1 MRVGCDPMA
10 ASAFFDISALI
21 FSRVP
26 KMTQVREYPVFTA
39 RTVRRLSPRPPPP
52 QSPSQI
58 SQLRA
63 ANPSHAIVGPAHAT
77 AVGEPGLSF
86 GLRQADP
93 GSMLD
98 RMELAAEQCD
108 VAVIGGGP
116 AGSTAA
122 ALLAQRGYNV
132 MALEKARHPRF
143 HIGESLLPI
152 NLPVFERLGV
162 LDKVRALGVFKPGA
176 DFEADNE
183 RGYNTF
189 AFARAIGNSPPH
201 AYQVWRQDF
210 DKMLYEHARACGA
223 NAREGHEAV
232 SIEQNGPRDT
242 RLEVRADDGRS
253 YRIQARYVVDASGR
267 DTFLAAKK
275 KLRRKNNQHQSAAIF
290 GHFRGA
296 DARSG
301 EDAGNISMYRFE
313 HGWMWMI
320 PLPQG
325 VMSVGAVCRPD
336 YLKQRKGRT
345 LEFLLDTLKRNP
357 ALWRRVERA
366 DLIGNEV
373 RVTGNYSYD
382 STRMGG
388 PGWVLVGD
396 AFAFLDPVFSSG
408 VYLAMSGAEQAAH
421 AVDAALREPAREAAL
436 LRKLEKRQRAG
447 MARFS
452 FFIYRFNGP
461 VMRQMFRQ
469 PRNTWQLE
477 QGVISMLAGDLFDTP
492 KVLWR
497 LQLFKLVYFF
507 AGLRDLRHWRA
518 EHKYRLA
525 QARSQFTGGNTPL
538 DKI

>member
-1 MRVGCDPMA
+1 
-10 ASAFFDISALI
+10 
-21 FSRVP
+21 
-26 KMTQVREYPVFTA
+26 
-39 RTVRRLSPRPPPP
+39 
-52 QSPSQI
+52 
-58 SQLRA
+58 
-63 ANPSHAIVGPAHAT
+63 
-77 AVGEPGLSF
+77 
-86 GLRQADP
+86 
-93 GSMLD
+93 
-98 RMELAAEQCD
+98 

-122 ALLAQRGYNV
+122 ALLARRGYKV
-132 MALEKARHPRF
+132 IALEKAHHPRF
-143 HIGESLLPI
+143 HIGESLLPM
-152 NLPVFERLGV
+152 NLPIFERLGV
-162 LDKVRALGVFKPGA
+162 LDRVRAMGVFKPGA

-183 RGYNTF
+183 RGYNTY
-189 AFARAIGNSPPH
+189 AFSRAIGRSPPH

-210 DKMLYEHARACGA
+210 DAMLYAHARECGA
-223 NAREGHEAV
+223 DARDGQEVVAV
-232 SIEQNGPRDT
+232 EQLGPRESL
-242 RLEVRADDGRS
+242 LEVRAEDGRA
-253 YRIQARYVVDASGR
+253 YRIRTRYVIDASGR
-267 DTFLAAKK
+267 DAFLSAKK
-275 KLRRKNNQHQSAAIF
+275 RLRRKNDVHQSAAIF

-296 DARSG
+296 ERRAG
-301 EDAGNISMYRFE
+301 EDAGNISIYSFP

-320 PLPQG
+320 PLPDG

-345 LEFLLDTLKRNP
+345 VEFLLDTLKASP
-357 ALWRRVERA
+357 ALWRRLERSE
-366 DLIGNEV
+366 LIGNEV

-382 STRMGG
+382 SSRMGG

-408 VYLAMSGAEQAAH
+408 VYLAMSGAEQAVA
-421 AVDAALREPAREAAL
+421 AVDAALRNPAREAAL

-461 VMRQMFRQ
+461 VMQQMFRH
-469 PRNTWQLE
+469 PRNSWQLE

-497 LQLFKLVYFF
+497 LKLFKLVY
-507 AGLRDLRHWRA
+507 AICGVRDWRRWRE

>member
-1 MRVGCDPMA
+1 
-10 ASAFFDISALI
+10 
-21 FSRVP
+21 
-26 KMTQVREYPVFTA
+26 
-39 RTVRRLSPRPPPP
+39 
-52 QSPSQI
+52 
-58 SQLRA
+58 
-63 ANPSHAIVGPAHAT
+63 
-77 AVGEPGLSF
+77 
-86 GLRQADP
+86 
-93 GSMLD
+93 
-98 RMELAAEQCD
+98 METTTEVCD
-108 VAVIGGGP
+108 VAVVGGGP

-122 ALLAQRGYNV
+122 TLLARRGYKV
-132 MALEKARHPRF
+132 IALEKARHPRF
-143 HIGESLLPI
+143 HIGESLLPM

-162 LDKVRALGVFKPGA
+162 LDKVRALGIFKPGA
-176 DFEADNE
+176 DFEADND
-183 RGYNTF
+183 RGYNTY

-210 DKMLYEHARACGA
+210 DKMLYDHARESGA
-223 NAREGHEAV
+223 DAREGHEV
-232 SIEQNGPRDT
+232 LRIDQTGPRET
-242 RLEVRADDGRS
+242 RLEVRTDEGRS
-253 YRIQARYVVDASGR
+253 YGIQARYLVDASGR
-267 DTFLAAKK
+267 DAFLSGRK
-275 KLRRKNNQHQSAAIF
+275 KLRRKNGRHQSAAIF

-296 DARSG
+296 ALRAG
-301 EDAGNISMYRFE
+301 EDAGNISIYRFD

-320 PLPQG
+320 PLPDG
-325 VMSVGAVCRPD
+325 VMSIGAVCRPE

-345 LEFLLDTLKRNP
+345 VEFLMDTLHLSPGLQKRIEG
-357 ALWRRVERA
+357 AE
-366 DLIGNEV
+366 LISEV

-388 PGWVLVGD
+388 PGWVMVGD

-408 VYLAMSGAEQAAH
+408 VYLAMSGAEQAAA
-421 AVDAALREPAREAAL
+421 AVDTALREPQREKGL

-461 VMRQMFRQ
+461 VMAQMFRE

-492 KVLWR
+492 KVLRR
-497 LQLFKLVYFF
+497 LSLFKLVYAI
-507 AGLRDLRHWRA
+507 AGLRDWRRWRA